1 MDNGIM
7 RFPSE
12 IKKDIEVRLTGYLSR
27 DRTGVR
33 RELLGLFLKIKSL
46 TIPQIYESLRTQFVV
61 SYHSVAS
68 MVGIIASKIGIL
80 RVIRNA
86 DGTNTLYE
94 LRDKYIDLVQ
104 RIVATPV

>member
-1 MDNGIM
+1 M

-33 RELLGLFLKIKSL
+33 RELLALFLKIKSM
-46 TIPQIYESLRTQFVV
+46 TIPQIYESLRTRFVV

-94 LRDKYIDLVQ
+94 LREKYIDLVQ
-104 RIVATPV
+104 RIVANPV